1 MAKCFQVVGQ
11 GIPVRMSDDDAFQV
25 VVRDGDG
32 QYCSKTM
39 WRARRAS
46 AYCTERGDSCLFKL
60 GGPKGST
67 ITQVASL
74 ARHDQ
79 HSRK

>member
-46 AYCTERGDSCLFKL
+46 AYCTERGDNCLAQL
-60 GGPKGST
+60 RGTT
-67 ITQVASL
+67 ITSVHSL